1 MKTNKGRFG
10 RTSALAGVL
19 LYFPIASYWTRIT
32 EWMLRGADSSH
43 GSLLAQAM
51 ELCTRKYGRW
61 PMAHDSGGV
70 LAGGLRKVHGCEGFT
85 SIASYLPELRHRIKR
100 DCF

>member
-1 MKTNKGRFG
+1 MKTNKERFG

-19 LYFPIASYWTRIT
+19 LYFSIASYWTRIT

-51 ELCTRKYGRW
+51 ELCTRKYGRYQW
-61 PMAHDSGGV
+61 PMIPEECWQEVYERFMAAKD
-70 LAGGLRKVHGCEGFT
+70 
-85 SIASYLPELRHRIKR
+85 LPV
-100 DCF
+100 

>member
-1 MKTNKGRFG
+1 MKTNKERFG

-19 LYFPIASYWTRIT
+19 LYFSIASYWTRIT

-51 ELCTRKYGRW
+51 ELCTRKYGRCQW
-61 PMAHDSGGV
+61 PMIPEECWQAVYERFMAAKD
-70 LAGGLRKVHGCEGFT
+70 
-85 SIASYLPELRHRIKR
+85 LPV
-100 DCF
+100 

>member
-19 LYFPIASYWTRIT
+19 LFFIAPYWTRIT

-51 ELCTRKYGRW
+51 ELCTRKYGRCQW
-61 PMAHDSGGV
+61 PMIPEECWQEVYERFMAAKD
-70 LAGGLRKVHGCEGFT
+70 
-85 SIASYLPELRHRIKR
+85 LPV
-100 DCF
+100 

>member
-19 LYFPIASYWTRIT
+19 LYFSIASYWTRIT

-51 ELCTRKYGRW
+51 ELCTRKYGRCQW
-61 PMAHDSGGV
+61 PMIPEECWQEVYERFMAAKD
-70 LAGGLRKVHGCEGFT
+70 
-85 SIASYLPELRHRIKR
+85 LPV
-100 DCF
+100 